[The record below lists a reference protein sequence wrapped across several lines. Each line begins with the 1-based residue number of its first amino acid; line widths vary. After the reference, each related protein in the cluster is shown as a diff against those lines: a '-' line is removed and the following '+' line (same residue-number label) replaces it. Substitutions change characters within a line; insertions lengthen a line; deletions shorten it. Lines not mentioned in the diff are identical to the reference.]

1 MLPVNPFAFFIPN
14 DDLAIETILNI
25 PLKQRAIQG
34 VSGGGQQEYNFYK
47 EFLQISKNPNIRKF
61 AKKGENFGALR
72 NIWVNIKEIQSAFGI
87 RNASSDDTSTSNIN
101 PPGTLDVGINNLL
114 VSLNSNF
121 HDIWSFETMVDPY
134 DSTNIKIVDKADSE
148 LKQPKYTKFNFGD
161 LTDTHKVGELGIFPF
176 PSYKMGSI
184 VKNQSLAYK
193 IPDAQALTV
202 LYGANKKKGENNSEF
217 LNGQLDKIFELIR
230 NPTKD
235 KFLGDLETSNFNS
248 SGNNGESSLNVGSEG
263 TKPNSKI
270 GIGPDFGVVV
280 DANTDWWRKW
290 TPDIDEKDKE
300 EEESTGFWSFLKK
313 SKGYYEVIAKDGQ
326 PSVQYA
332 VAGKINESPKIY
344 NYVKTRGAT
353 QGHLILNDKVQYA
366 LKSYMHASS
375 PVSQFDMTNL
385 VPAELG
391 LEIDGTGGIT
401 PFDIIHTE
409 YIQDVYKREFLATE
423 LTNTQNEV
431 EAEETSD
438 RANTYLSGDLAE
450 ATTEVEN
457 PIVFGSSKNIGP
469 LTFFQVTGVTH
480 KIDSTG
486 WKTELISKMRI
497 NKFPR
502 DDKLESI
509 VAPKEKPITTTYK
522 TQGVPNTLSEK
533 EVGIVEKGIQAETEV
548 VVEETWTPPTQSSTI
563 PDTQKELEMETEP
576 QPPQSNN
583 KEWRGPGTKVGEQM
597 IPADPDLNMNTAII
611 MRNAG
616 YTVLQ
621 IDGTPW
627 PFNKPKET
635 VKPAIPPVKIRKS
648 NTYKTSYDSLL
659 EQIVTTQKVIGCGS
673 PNTPTAKD
681 IYPTTVGEVTKA
693 QLFDNTVEVVELN
706 FNAPEEAMIEVNVE
720 IKKKLPP
727 EIIVDTIPKEA
738 MTELI
743 STYQRKEDSLKT
755 KIYQNDQ
762 ILYALR
768 EDWRPLY
775 KRPNG
780 ELAGERYTG
789 KGANKVENVRVRKG
803 VLKKI
808 RKAFWDTYIEEPT
821 ESGVTKATKNTLYSG
836 TAIPPELVRFQ
847 RGIYWYNEYNPGYT
861 PSTEN

>member
-1 MLPVNPFAFFIPN
+1 M
-14 DDLAIETILNI
+14 
-25 PLKQRAIQG
+25 
-34 VSGGGQQEYNFYK
+34 
-47 EFLQISKNPNIRKF
+47 
-61 AKKGENFGALR
+61 
-72 NIWVNIKEIQSAFGI
+72 
-87 RNASSDDTSTSNIN
+87 
-101 PPGTLDVGINNLL
+101 
-114 VSLNSNF
+114 
-121 HDIWSFETMVDPY
+121 
-134 DSTNIKIVDKADSE
+134 
-148 LKQPKYTKFNFGD
+148 
-161 LTDTHKVGELGIFPF
+161 
-176 PSYKMGSI
+176 
-184 VKNQSLAYK
+184 
-193 IPDAQALTV
+193 
-202 LYGANKKKGENNSEF
+202 
-217 LNGQLDKIFELIR
+217 
-230 NPTKD
+230 
-235 KFLGDLETSNFNS
+235 
-248 SGNNGESSLNVGSEG
+248 
-263 TKPNSKI
+263 
-270 GIGPDFGVVV
+270 
-280 DANTDWWRKW
+280 
-290 TPDIDEKDKE
+290 
-300 EEESTGFWSFLKK
+300 
-313 SKGYYEVIAKDGQ
+313 
-326 PSVQYA
+326 
-332 VAGKINESPKIY
+332 
-344 NYVKTRGAT
+344 
-353 QGHLILNDKVQYA
+353 
-366 LKSYMHASS
+366 
-375 PVSQFDMTNL
+375 
-385 VPAELG
+385 
-391 LEIDGTGGIT
+391 
-401 PFDIIHTE
+401 
-409 YIQDVYKREFLATE
+409 
-423 LTNTQNEV
+423 
-431 EAEETSD
+431 
-438 RANTYLSGDLAE
+438 AE